1 MGKLSGAISAVLRAL
16 WPRTAHPADTAPRFD
31 TDAQAGNSMAE
42 LHAGDFLAWAWAWA
56 DDAHPDD
63 LGELHRRAL
72 RDRARQ
78 ALDRDAAEI
87 ARGLRRRAADIEW
100 AAQQL
105 PTDHPRRAAV
115 RALAART
122 GVPLEYV
129 PLRERAASLRA
140 EREHAAREQTALIT
154 ASVPLALREAHTGA
168 AIAALRA
175 AVIQRVTRA
184 PRAPAPVRL
193 A

>member
-1 MGKLSGAISAVLRAL
+1 MS
-16 WPRTAHPADTAPRFD
+16 
-31 TDAQAGNSMAE
+31 E
-42 LHAGDFLAWAWAWA
+42 LHAGDFLAWAWA

-87 ARGLRRRAADIEW
+87 AQGIARPAADLEW

-129 PLRERAASLRA
+129 PLRERAAALRA
-140 EREHAAREQTALIT
+140 QREQAARELTALVT
-154 ASVPLALREAHTGA
+154 VSVPPALREAHARA
-168 AIAALRA
+168 AVAALRA
-175 AVIQRVTRA
+175 AVVQRVTRA
-184 PRAPAPVRL
+184 PRAPAPLRL

>member
-1 MGKLSGAISAVLRAL
+1 MGKLRGAISAVLRAL
-16 WPRTAHPADTAPRFD
+16 WPRTAHPGDTAPRVD
-31 TDAQAGNSMAE
+31 TDAQAGHSMAE
-42 LHAGDFLAWAWAWA
+42 LHADDFLTWAWA

-63 LGELHRRAL
+63 LGELHRRTL
-72 RDRARQ
+72 RDRAHQ

-87 ARGLRRRAADIEW
+87 ARGLRRRAADLEW

-105 PTDHPRRAAV
+105 PTDHPRRTAV

-122 GVPLEYV
+122 GVPLEHV
-129 PLRERAASLRA
+129 PLRDRAALLHA
-140 EREHAAREQTALIT
+140 EREQAARELTALIT

-168 AIAALRA
+168 AVAALRA
-175 AVIQRVTRA
+175 AVVLRVTRA

>member
-1 MGKLSGAISAVLRAL
+1 MGKLRGAMSAVLRAL
-16 WPRTAHPADTAPRFD
+16 SPRTAHPDDTAPRVD
-31 TDAQAGNSMAE
+31 PSAVAAGRMAE
-42 LHAGDFLAWAWAWA
+42 LHAGDFLAWAWA

-72 RDRARQ
+72 RDRARR
-78 ALDRDAAEI
+78 ALDRDAAEV
-87 ARGLRRRAADIEW
+87 ARGIPRRAADLEW
-100 AAQQL
+100 AAQHL
-105 PTDHPRRAAV
+105 PSDHPRRAAV

-140 EREHAAREQTALIT
+140 ERQHAARELTALIT

>member
-1 MGKLSGAISAVLRAL
+1 MG
-16 WPRTAHPADTAPRFD
+16 
-31 TDAQAGNSMAE
+31 E
-42 LHAGDFLAWAWAWA
+42 LHTGDFLAWAWA

-63 LGELHRRAL
+63 LGELHRRSL

-87 ARGLRRRAADIEW
+87 TRGIPRRAADLEW

-105 PTDHPRRAAV
+105 RTDHPRRDAV

-122 GVPLEYV
+122 GVPLKYV
-129 PLRERAASLRA
+129 PLRDRAASLRT
-140 EREHAAREQTALIT
+140 EREHAARELTALIT
-154 ASVPLALREAHTGA
+154 ASVPLALRQAHTGA
-168 AIAALRA
+168 AAAALRA
-175 AVIQRVTRA
+175 AVVLHVTRA
-184 PRAPAPVRL
+184 PRAPARRRL

>member
-1 MGKLSGAISAVLRAL
+1 MGKLRGAMSAVLRAL
-16 WPRTAHPADTAPRFD
+16 SPRTPHPEDTAPRVD
-31 TDAQAGNSMAE
+31 PAAVAADRMAE
-42 LHAGDFLAWAWAWA
+42 LHARDFIAWAWA
-56 DDAHPDD
+56 DDAHPDG

-72 RDRARQ
+72 RDRARR

-87 ARGLRRRAADIEW
+87 AWGIPRRAADLEW

-115 RALAART
+115 RALASRT
-122 GVPLEYV
+122 GAPLEYV

-140 EREHAAREQTALIT
+140 EREHAARELTALIT

-168 AIAALRA
+168 TIAALRA
-175 AVIQRVTRA
+175 AVVQRVIRA

>member
-1 MGKLSGAISAVLRAL
+1 MGKLRGAMSAVLRAL
-16 WPRTAHPADTAPRFD
+16 SPRTAHPDDTASRVDPGAVAADR
-31 TDAQAGNSMAE
+31 MAE
-42 LHAGDFLAWAWAWA
+42 LHPGDFLAWAWA
-56 DDAHPDD
+56 DDADPED

-87 ARGLRRRAADIEW
+87 ARGIPRRTADLEW

-105 PTDHPRRAAV
+105 PTGHARRAAV
-115 RALAART
+115 RALAARA

-129 PLRERAASLRA
+129 SLRERAASLRA
-140 EREHAAREQTALIT
+140 ERERAAGDLTALIT
-154 ASVPLALREAHTGA
+154 ASVPLALREAHA
-168 AIAALRA
+168 AGTIAALRA
-175 AVIQRVTRA
+175 AVVQRVTCA
-184 PRAPAPVRL
+184 PRAPAPRRL